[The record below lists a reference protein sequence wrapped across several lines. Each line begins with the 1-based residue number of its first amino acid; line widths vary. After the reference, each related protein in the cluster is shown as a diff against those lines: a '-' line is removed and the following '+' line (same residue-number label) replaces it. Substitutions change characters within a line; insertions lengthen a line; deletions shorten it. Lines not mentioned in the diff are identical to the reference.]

1 MTSNPSI
8 DSEHV
13 YNFLLNNLNDRLSI
27 EGFAYEP
34 IKLGGIYW
42 TLTGISLLKGQVN
55 DIIHPRLN
63 RRLEDLAVEI
73 IEGSR
78 NADGGFG
85 NAPGHASSITA
96 THYAILSL
104 CVLKRHDI
112 IDKEQT
118 AKFISDLQN
127 DDGSFNCDYFG
138 EADARHVYSSVIC
151 LSLLGAL
158 GRVNVN
164 KTLRFLLSCQNLDG
178 GFGWYPK
185 GESHAAAA
193 FCCVGALGEL
203 DALHMV
209 NLDALGMWL
218 AERQTAG
225 GGCNGRAEKSPD
237 ICYSWWVLSALHNIG
252 RFEWF
257 DAEKLV
263 SFICKSQNKVDGGIA
278 YFPGFMGDIFHTFF
292 ALAALS
298 LVDHQRFGLTPIHP
312 RYATTFIGMEA
323 FKTM

>member
-42 TLTGISLLKGQVN
+42 TLTGISLLTGQVN

-96 THYAILSL
+96 THVSSTGSMSCKDSQYAILSL

-112 IDKEQT
+112 IDKKQT
-118 AKFISDLQN
+118 AKFISELQVPEMERY
-127 DDGSFNCDYFG
+127 C
-138 EADARHVYSSVIC
+138 C
-151 LSLLGAL
+151 L
-158 GRVNVN
+158 
-164 KTLRFLLSCQNLDG
+164 
-178 GFGWYPK
+178 
-185 GESHAAAA
+185 
-193 FCCVGALGEL
+193 
-203 DALHMV
+203 
-209 NLDALGMWL
+209 
-218 AERQTAG
+218 
-225 GGCNGRAEKSPD
+225 
-237 ICYSWWVLSALHNIG
+237 
-252 RFEWF
+252 
-257 DAEKLV
+257 
-263 SFICKSQNKVDGGIA
+263 
-278 YFPGFMGDIFHTFF
+278 
-292 ALAALS
+292 
-298 LVDHQRFGLTPIHP
+298 
-312 RYATTFIGMEA
+312 
-323 FKTM
+323 